1 MSATQAHLEAL
12 DGADVVSVGPAGVIT
27 SSWRCSARAERRA
40 AADRTGLLHSLAAA
54 APRAPRLPSGR
65 WEASKRTGAWVM
77 GEISTGRT
85 LNHCDMHAAT
95 VTCMQPCAYDHET
108 SQQRSVLI

>member
-40 AADRTGLLHSLAAA
+40 AADRTGLLL
-54 APRAPRLPSGR
+54 G
-65 WEASKRTGAWVM
+65 
-77 GEISTGRT
+77 
-85 LNHCDMHAAT
+85 D
-95 VTCMQPCAYDHET
+95 
-108 SQQRSVLI
+108 LIALGVY